1 MYASLF
7 GISGAL
13 HLDVFEQPEHRFFSA
28 TCQTPTSV
36 FGRRK
41 RKEKTSRQAI
51 MAEINQIKPLSTQEV
66 KELAPSTGL
75 GAVLRNE
82 REKKGLTLDQVA
94 SITKL
99 RVKIVEAIENETWGD
114 LPPPVFV
121 RGFIRSYAK
130 VLGLDGTELLHL
142 HERVAPL
149 PTVTGKPVEV
159 QHRSYK
165 GRFLLAVILVLI
177 LGFVAYLLVEYLSP
191 SGEQLIEKKQAV
203 LESGKEKRDA
213 VLTADKAQG
222 GGEKEPSP
230 AQGTAAFPAAI
241 PAREAGIPP
250 REAAI
255 PAREA
260 AIPAREAAIPAREAA
275 IPAREVERSPADAA
289 SAQAQAL
296 APASAMETQA
306 ETVSPETYELKG
318 LVLDETWVRI
328 QIDNGGLKEYI
339 FQPGARPQ
347 WKAREGF
354 HLTVGNAAGIELELN
369 GTKLK
374 SLGKPGKVV
383 KLNLPASF
391 RPARSE
397 D

>member
-1 MYASLF
+1 
-7 GISGAL
+7 
-13 HLDVFEQPEHRFFSA
+13 
-28 TCQTPTSV
+28 
-36 FGRRK
+36 
-41 RKEKTSRQAI
+41 

-66 KELAPSTGL
+66 KDLAPSTGL

-99 RVKIVEAIENETWGD
+99 RVKIVEALENETWGD

-130 VLGLDGTELLHL
+130 VLGLDETELLHL

-149 PTVTGKPVEV
+149 QAVTGKPVEV

-177 LGFVAYLLVEYLSP
+177 LGFVAYLLVEHLSP

-213 VLTADKAQG
+213 VLTADQAQG
-222 GGEKEPSP
+222 GGEKGPSP

-241 PAREAGIPP
+241 QPREAAIQPREAGIQP

-260 AIPAREAAIPAREAA
+260 AIPAREAGIQPREAA
-275 IPAREVERSPADAA
+275 IPPREVKRAPVDAA

-296 APASAMETQA
+296 APASATETQA
-306 ETVSPETYELKG
+306 EAVPPETYELKG

-374 SLGKPGKVV
+374 SLGKAGKVV
-383 KLNLPASF
+383 KVTLPTSF
-391 RPARSE
+391 RPTSNE

>member
-1 MYASLF
+1 
-7 GISGAL
+7 
-13 HLDVFEQPEHRFFSA
+13 
-28 TCQTPTSV
+28 
-36 FGRRK
+36 
-41 RKEKTSRQAI
+41 

-130 VLGLDGTELLHL
+130 VLDLDGTELLHL

-241 PAREAGIPP
+241 PAREA
-250 REAAI
+250 
-255 PAREA
+255 
-260 AIPAREAAIPAREAA
+260 AIPAREAA
-275 IPAREVERSPADAA
+275 IPAREVERAPADAA

>member
-13 HLDVFEQPEHRFFSA
+13 RLDVFEQPEHRFFSA

-130 VLGLDGTELLHL
+130 VLGLEGTELLHL

-241 PAREAGIPP
+241 PAREA
-250 REAAI
+250 
-255 PAREA
+255 
-260 AIPAREAAIPAREAA
+260 AIPAREAA
-275 IPAREVERSPADAA
+275 IPAREVERAPADAA

-354 HLTVGNAAGIELELN
+354 YLTVGNAAGIELELN
-369 GTKLK
+369 DTKLK